1 MITDGAKTSIPGIRM
16 AIATADMPAAA
27 SVSDPGD
34 WAGAIRQ
41 RRKALLQRL
50 GMASASALI
59 FSPLLGWS
67 LSFAWVIG
75 YFIVQ
80 LLDVWVFAPIVSG
93 KAEKLRGVRR
103 VAGWAMLSLNAAYFG
118 SLSVPL
124 WLMGGAMGGI
134 CSVMLLSA
142 GAIYAV
148 INAPRSTSVMLMT
161 ASIQFLYLAATPVFM
176 AMHGA
181 TPGFVTAAAI
191 AVGVFITY
199 CLSTWQRM
207 NEARLA
213 ESAARVEAE
222 EKRAQAERIMA
233 GRSAFLA
240 AIGHDLRTPISAILT
255 GAAELERGA
264 TDAAARSQAH
274 LITDAGFMMK
284 AMLDD
289 LLDHAKLDAGHMTV
303 DEVDFN
309 LRELLNQTTRLWR
322 GPARAKGLKLRVEGA
337 ASIPAGVRGDPMR
350 VRQVL
355 NNLISNA
362 MKFTETGSITL
373 RLNAWSE
380 EPAGHAVLITV
391 EDTGPGMTA
400 DQVARLFTPFDQ
412 TTAGVSAQHGGTG
425 LGLAISRQLAELM
438 GGRVTVRTS
447 PGAGASFTLALSL
460 LKGEAVE
467 APPRALDQDSRD
479 AVARALSGRM
489 TSSST
494 PTPAAQSLTPTSR
507 PVVSAPTAPTIAEAP
522 VPEDLSAEAIA
533 ARILGPSVAS
543 VETAVTL
550 QPEPVAQDS
559 EDGEDRPMRVLVVDD
574 HDINRRA
581 IQLILQPLGCD
592 ISTAADG
599 MAALKICENTAFDL
613 IFMDVRMPELDGR
626 ETTRR
631 IRAGDG
637 PNVGVPIIAVTADTA
652 AEDIAACTEAGMTY
666 FVPKPITPP
675 MLLGAITH
683 VMTMA
688 QADEVPGA
696 ETVAA

>member
-1 MITDGAKTSIPGIRM
+1 MITGRAKTPFPGTRM

-27 SVSDPGD
+27 SAADSGD

-75 YFIVQ
+75 YFVVQ

-93 KAEKLRGVRR
+93 KAERLRGVRR

-124 WLMGGAMGGI
+124 WLIGGAMGGI
-134 CSVMLLSA
+134 CAVMLLSA
-142 GAIYAV
+142 GSIYAV

-176 AMHGA
+176 AIHGA

-207 NEARLA
+207 NEARLS
-213 ESAARVEAE
+213 ESAARIEADQ
-222 EKRAQAERIMA
+222 KRMDAERIME

-264 TDAAARSQAH
+264 TDAVARSQAH

-303 DEVDFN
+303 DEIDFN
-309 LRELLNQTTRLWR
+309 LRDLLNQTTRLWR

-337 ASIPAGVRGDPMR
+337 ASIPAAVRGDPMR

-373 RLNAWSE
+373 RLKAWNE
-380 EPAGHAVLITV
+380 EPGGHAVLIAV
-391 EDTGPGMTA
+391 EDTGPGMTVE
-400 DQVARLFTPFDQ
+400 QVARLFTPFDQ
-412 TTAGVSAQHGGTG
+412 TMSGVSAIHGGTG

-438 GGRVTVRTS
+438 GGRVTVRTR
-447 PGAGASFTLALSL
+447 PGEGSSFTLALNL
-460 LKGEAVE
+460 LQGDAVE
-467 APPRALDQDSRD
+467 AAPQALDQESRD

-489 TSSST
+489 TGSSAT
-494 PTPAAQSLTPTSR
+494 APAAQSLVPTPQ
-507 PVVSAPTAPTIAEAP
+507 PAAV
-522 VPEDLSAEAIA
+522 AIA
-533 ARILGPSVAS
+533 PEAATSGPVDGAADEPEAVAG
-543 VETAVTL
+543 E
-550 QPEPVAQDS
+550 
-559 EDGEDRPMRVLVVDD
+559 EDEGRPMRVLVVDD

-592 ISTAADG
+592 IATAADG
-599 MAALKICENTAFDL
+599 MAALKICEQTAFDL

-631 IRAGDG
+631 IRAGNG
-637 PNVGVPIIAVTADTA
+637 PNADVPIIAVTADTA
-652 AEDIAACTEAGMTY
+652 AEDIAACTDAGMTY

-683 VMTMA
+683 VMTLA
-688 QADEVPGA
+688 QSDEVAGA

>member
-1 MITDGAKTSIPGIRM
+1 MITGRAKTLIPGTRM
-16 AIATADMPAAA
+16 AIATADMPADA
-27 SVSDPGD
+27 SVADPGD

-50 GMASASALI
+50 GMASASALV

-80 LLDVWVFAPIVSG
+80 LLDLWVFAPIVSG
-93 KAEKLRGVRR
+93 KAERLRGVRQA
-103 VAGWAMLSLNAAYFG
+103 AGWFMLCLNTAYFG

-124 WLMGGAMGGI
+124 WLIGGPMGGI
-134 CSVMLLSA
+134 CAVMLLSA
-142 GAIYAV
+142 GAIYSV

-161 ASIQFLYLAATPVFM
+161 ASTQFLYLAATPVFM
-176 AMHGA
+176 AFHGA
-181 TPGFVTAAAI
+181 TPGFVTAAAVG
-191 AVGVFITY
+191 VGVFITY

-207 NEARLA
+207 NEARLS
-213 ESAARVEAE
+213 ESAARIEADQ
-222 EKRAQAERIMA
+222 KRMDAERIME

-264 TDAAARSQAH
+264 SEAGARSQAR

-289 LLDHAKLDAGHMTV
+289 LLDHAKLEGGHMTV
-303 DEVDFN
+303 DQVDFN
-309 LRELLNQTTRLWR
+309 LRDLLNQTTRLWC

-337 ASIPAGVRGDPMR
+337 ARIPAAVRGDPMR

-380 EPAGHAVLITV
+380 EPGGHAVLISV

-412 TTAGVSAQHGGTG
+412 TMSGVSALHGGTG

-438 GGRVTVRTS
+438 GGRVTVRTR
-447 PGAGASFTLALSL
+447 PGAGSSFTLSLSL
-460 LKGEAVE
+460 LRGQAVQA
-467 APPRALDQDSRD
+467 APTTLDQASRD

-489 TSSST
+489 SST
-494 PTPAAQSLTPTSR
+494 TVPAPAARSLVAAP
-507 PVVSAPTAPTIAEAP
+507 SAPQAA
-522 VPEDLSAEAIA
+522 AIVD
-533 ARILGPSVAS
+533 VAS
-543 VETAVTL
+543 APA
-550 QPEPVAQDS
+550 PEPLTDGGE
-559 EDGEDRPMRVLVVDD
+559 EDEGRPMRVLVVDD

-592 ISTAADG
+592 IATAADG
-599 MAALKICENTAFDL
+599 MAALKICEHTAFDL

-637 PNVGVPIIAVTADTA
+637 PNAGVPIIAVTADTA
-652 AEDIAACTEAGMTY
+652 AEDIAACTDAGMTY

-688 QADEVPGA
+688 QADEVPEA

>member
-1 MITDGAKTSIPGIRM
+1 M
-16 AIATADMPAAA
+16 AIATADMPVTT
-27 SVSDPGD
+27 SVADPGD

-75 YFIVQ
+75 YFVVQ
-80 LLDVWVFAPIVSG
+80 LLDLWVFAPIING
-93 KAEKLRGVRR
+93 KTERLRGIRSA
-103 VAGWAMLSLNAAYFG
+103 AGWVVLALNAAYFG

-124 WLMGGAMGGI
+124 WLIGGAMGGI
-134 CSVMLLSA
+134 CASMLLSA
-142 GAIYAV
+142 AAIYSV
-148 INAPRSTSVMLMT
+148 VNAPRSTSVMLMT
-161 ASIQFLYLAATPVFM
+161 ASVQFLYLAATPVFM
-176 AMHGA
+176 AIHGA

-213 ESAARVEAE
+213 ESAARIEADQ
-222 EKRAQAERIMA
+222 KRMDAERIMA

-264 TDAAARSQAH
+264 TEVAARSQAR
-274 LITDAGFMMK
+274 LITDASFMMK

-309 LRELLNQTTRLWR
+309 LRDLLNQTTRLWR
-322 GPARAKGLKLRVEGA
+322 GPVRAKGLKLRVEGA
-337 ASIPAGVRGDPMR
+337 ALIPAAVRGDPMR

-380 EPAGHAVLITV
+380 EPGGHAVLIEV
-391 EDTGPGMTA
+391 ADTGPGLTSDQMT
-400 DQVARLFTPFDQ
+400 RLFTPFDQ
-412 TTAGVSAQHGGTG
+412 TIDGVSALHGGTG

-438 GGRVTVRTS
+438 DGRLTVRS
-447 PGAGASFTLALSL
+447 RPGAGASFTLALRL
-460 LKGEAVE
+460 QPGETVE
-467 APPRALDQDSRD
+467 AAPTVLDQESRD
-479 AVARALSGRM
+479 AVARALSGRP
-489 TSSST
+489 TSPST
-494 PTPAAQSLTPTSR
+494 PAPAAQSLVPKAQPAT
-507 PVVSAPTAPTIAEAP
+507 AP
-522 VPEDLSAEAIA
+522 VPAPRVA
-533 ARILGPSVAS
+533 ASQSVANA
-543 VETAVTL
+543 VATATV
-550 QPEPVAQDS
+550 QPEPVVNEAE
-559 EDGEDRPMRVLVVDD
+559 EDEGRPMRVLVVDD

-592 ISTAADG
+592 IATAADG
-599 MAALKICENTAFDL
+599 MAALRICEQAAFDL

-631 IRAGDG
+631 IRAGGG
-637 PNVGVPIIAVTADTA
+637 PNAGVPIIAVTADTSH
-652 AEDIAACTEAGMTY
+652 EDIAACTDAGMTY

-683 VMTMA
+683 VMSMA
-688 QADEVPGA
+688 EAEEAPMA

>member
-1 MITDGAKTSIPGIRM
+1 MLARRAKTLFPGNRM
-16 AIATADMPAAA
+16 AIATADKPADA
-27 SVSDPGD
+27 SVAKSGD
-34 WAGAIRQ
+34 WAVAIRQ

-50 GMASASALI
+50 GMGAASALV
-59 FSPLLGWS
+59 FSPLLGWP
-67 LSFAWVIG
+67 LSFGWVIG

-80 LLDVWVFAPIVSG
+80 MLDLWVFAPINSG
-93 KAEKLRGVRR
+93 RAERLRGLRQI
-103 VAGWAMLSLNAAYFG
+103 AGWLMLGVNTAYFG

-124 WLMGGAMGGI
+124 WLIGGPMGGI
-134 CSVMLLSA
+134 CAAMLLSA
-142 GAIYAV
+142 GAIYSV

-161 ASIQFLYLAATPVFM
+161 ASVQFLYLAATPVFM

-181 TPGFVTAAAI
+181 TPGFVMAAAI

-207 NEARLA
+207 NEARRA
-213 ESAARVEAE
+213 ESAARIEAD
-222 EKRAQAERIMA
+222 EKRMDAERIME

-309 LRELLNQTTRLWR
+309 LRDLLNQTARLWR

-337 ASIPAGVRGDPMR
+337 ASIPANVRGDPMR

-362 MKFTETGSITL
+362 MKFTERGSITL
-373 RLNAWSE
+373 HLNAWSE
-380 EPAGHAVLITV
+380 EPDGHAVLIAV
-391 EDTGPGMTA
+391 EDTGPGMTV

-412 TTAGVSAQHGGTG
+412 TTSGVSAVHGGTG

-447 PGAGASFTLALSL
+447 PGVGSSFTLALRL
-460 LKGEAVE
+460 LPGEAVE
-467 APPRALDQDSRD
+467 AAPQTLDQESRD
-479 AVARALSGRM
+479 AVARALSGRPA
-489 TSSST
+489 SPAT
-494 PTPAAQSLTPTSR
+494 PAPAAQSLTPSPMVAGR
-507 PVVSAPTAPTIAEAP
+507 EAVVVGDP
-522 VPEDLSAEAIA
+522 D
-533 ARILGPSVAS
+533 
-543 VETAVTL
+543 
-550 QPEPVAQDS
+550 PVAEEAD
-559 EDGEDRPMRVLVVDD
+559 EEEGRPMRVLVVDD

-592 ISTAADG
+592 IATAADG
-599 MAALKICENTAFDL
+599 MAALKICEDTAFDL

-631 IRAGDG
+631 IRAGNG
-637 PNVGVPIIAVTADTA
+637 PNATVPVIAVTADTA
-652 AEDIAACTEAGMTY
+652 PEDIAACTDAGMTY

-683 VMTMA
+683 VMAMT
-688 QADEVPGA
+688 QAGEAPEV
-696 ETVAA
+696 ETAAA